1 MRSEYIEYAREM
13 EYLVDKLKPTIKAYI
28 EDCGRVKTVPINK
41 FELPPEITKRIGTIT
56 REGQSLDEC
65 IKTIQTTMDYSLR
78 TMNPFFMDKMY
89 SGSEPIGA
97 IAEWIVGIL
106 NTATHVY
113 HVGPVFSV
121 MEVECIKIFGK
132 IFWFKEEDIDG
143 TLNPGGTMS
152 NIMAVLAARHQ
163 YFPHVRLQGWRS
175 EDRPVGFTAS

>member
-1 MRSEYIEYAREM
+1 
-13 EYLVDKLKPTIKAYI
+13 
-28 EDCGRVKTVPINK
+28 
-41 FELPPEITKRIGTIT
+41 
-56 REGQSLDEC
+56 
-65 IKTIQTTMDYSLR
+65 
-78 TMNPFFMDKMY
+78 MY

-132 IFWFKEEDIDG
+132 IFGFKEEDIDG

-163 YFPHVRLQGWRS
+163 YFPHVRLQGWRP